1 MISLDE
7 NLRTIKRILRTIII
21 VCTVFEVLF
30 FPSIANAV
38 GCVVTLVSLWLFN
51 NYILKTSV
59 MQECPFS
66 FIAFLQLFLFMFLA
80 LPCTLLD
87 GNEMSHDL
95 YNPISTYLWQL
106 LYFAISTL
114 AFLMARRF
122 SRRHRGVQ
130 NMLGKIGFF
139 NTPSMQQLW
148 LLAAIGWIPKMLL
161 LNSQYS
167 GEEMYQ
173 SGAGTLSMFSVF
185 IYAPVVA
192 LFMPLLGGYEIS
204 KAAKKLVYGYAI
216 FLSIMMIATNSR
228 SQMVAVWF
236 VVVFGFMIKYFYK
249 EGTQS
254 LMKPKRIFIYLVA
267 FLVVTGPV
275 SDMAFA
281 MLLARSDRSQLS
293 FTGLLSRTWE
303 IYSDRDYMAKMK
315 AIADMESND
324 QLVNSYDWNESYVSN
339 IFLQRVTNYRV
350 VDATI
355 YHAQKAG
362 FANAAMWDDFCNHVE
377 YVFPEPLIKLFDPSF
392 KKNLYSYSAMDKL
405 YSESRGEGLV
415 PGFKVGGDVGLG
427 LAIFGYFYFP
437 LTFIVYF
444 VLFYIFNNMVRIR
457 NGSKVFPLFILMM
470 VYDYVFRRFDVAQGI
485 TKHISWI
492 IYGSYMSIIILQLV
506 INIAYRIF
514 PGKERKVALCND

>member
-7 NLRTIKRILRTIII
+7 NLRTIKRILLTIII
-21 VCTVFEVLF
+21 VCTCFEVAF
-30 FPSIANAV
+30 FPSLANIV
-38 GCVVTLVSLWLFN
+38 GCVGTLASLWLFN
-51 NYILKTSV
+51 NYIFKTSV

-95 YNPISTYLWQL
+95 YSPVSTYLWQL
-106 LYFAISTL
+106 LYFVISAL
-114 AFLMARRF
+114 AFLTAMRF
-122 SRRHRGVQ
+122 SRKHRGVQ

-161 LNSQYS
+161 LNSQFS
-167 GEEMYQ
+167 GDELYQ
-173 SGAGTLSMFSVF
+173 SGVGTLNMFSVF

-192 LFMPLLGGYEIS
+192 LFMPLLGGTEIS
-204 KAAKKLVYGYAI
+204 KTTKKLVYGYAI
-216 FLSIMMIATNSR
+216 FLSVMMIATNSR
-228 SQMVAVWF
+228 SQMIAVWF
-236 VVVFGFMIKYFYK
+236 VVVFGFIIKYFYK

-254 LMKPKRIFIYLVA
+254 LIKPKRIFICFVA
-267 FLVVTGPV
+267 FLVVTGPI

-281 MLLARSDRSQLS
+281 MLLARSDRNQLS

-303 IYSDRDYMAKMK
+303 IYNDKDYMAKIK
-315 AIADMESND
+315 ALADMED
-324 QLVNSYDWNESYVSN
+324 KDKFVNSFDWNESYVSN

-362 FANAAMWDDFCNHVE
+362 FANSVMWDDFCNHVK
-377 YVFPEPLIKLFDPSF
+377 YIFPEPIIKMFDPSF
-392 KKNLYSYSAMDKL
+392 KKNLYAYSAMDKL
-405 YSESRGEGLV
+405 YSVSRGESLI
-415 PGFKVGGDVGLG
+415 PGYKVGGDVGLG
-427 LAIFGYFYFP
+427 LSVFGYLYFP

-444 VLFYIFNNMVRIR
+444 LLFYIFNNMVRIR
-457 NGSKVFPLFILMM
+457 NGRKVFPLLIMM
-470 VYDYVFRRFDVAQGI
+470 IVYDYVFRKFDVAGGI
-485 TKHISWI
+485 QKHITYI
-492 IYGSYMSIIILQLV
+492 IYGSYVSIIISQIV
-506 INIAYRIF
+506 IGLTYKIF
-514 PGKERKVALCND
+514 PKKNKKAIICNV

>member
-7 NLRTIKRILRTIII
+7 NLNTIKRILRTIII
-21 VCTVFEVLF
+21 VCTIFEVLF
-30 FPSIANAV
+30 FTSIANIV
-38 GCVVTLVSLWLFN
+38 GCVVTLASLWLFN
-51 NYILKTSV
+51 NYIFKSEV

-106 LYFAISTL
+106 LYFSISTL
-114 AFLMARRF
+114 AFLAARRY
-122 SRRHRGVQ
+122 SRRHRGIQ
-130 NMLGKIGFF
+130 NALGRIGFF

-148 LLAAIGWIPKMLL
+148 VLAAIGWIPKMLI
-161 LNSQYS
+161 LNSQFS
-167 GEEMYQ
+167 GEAVYQ
-173 SGAGTLSMFSVF
+173 SGAGTLNMFSVF
-185 IYAPVVA
+185 IYAPIVA

-204 KAAKKLVYGYAI
+204 KATKKIVYGYAI

-236 VVVFGFMIKYFYK
+236 VVIFGFMIKYFYK
-249 EGTQS
+249 QGTSS
-254 LMKPKRIFIYLVA
+254 LMKPSRLFAYLVA

-303 IYSDRDYMAKMK
+303 IYSDREYMDKMK
-315 AIADMESND
+315 AIADMEAND
-324 QLVNSYDWNESYVSN
+324 QLVNSFDWNESYVSN

-377 YVFPEPLIKLFDPSF
+377 YVFPEPLIRFFDSTF
-392 KKNLYSYSAMDKL
+392 RKDQYAYSAMDKL
-405 YSESRGEGLV
+405 YSVSRGEGLV
-415 PGFKVGGDVGLG
+415 PGYKVGGDVGLG
-427 LAIFGYFYFP
+427 LAIFGYLYFP

-457 NGSKVFPLFILMM
+457 NGNKVFPLLIMMM

-485 TKHISWI
+485 TKHVSYI

-506 INIAYRIF
+506 INFIHRIF
-514 PGKERKVALCND
+514 PGRERTIALCNE